1 MYIMMKLLHECECF
15 LS

>member
-15 LS
+15 LN